1 MAPLT
6 AKEKNV
12 LIALLL
18 LLFILAGVRY
28 MQEKQRSVNLSV
40 VEDTNLKDQK

>member
-1 MAPLT
+1 MAQLS

-18 LLFILAGVRY
+18 IFFILAGIRY
-28 MQEKQRSVNLSV
+28 MQEKQRSVDLSV
-40 VEDTNLKDQK
+40 TKSASHQK